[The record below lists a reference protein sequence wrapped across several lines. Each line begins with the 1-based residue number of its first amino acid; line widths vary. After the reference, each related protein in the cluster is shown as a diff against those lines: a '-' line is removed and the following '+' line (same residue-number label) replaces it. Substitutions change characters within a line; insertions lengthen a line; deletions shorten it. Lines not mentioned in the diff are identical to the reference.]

1 MRIAVAQFNTRAG
14 DFDHTSVLIQRFAQ
28 NAHDSEAELLML
40 PITVLTGQSPVD
52 YASREGF
59 RIDLLQTLHDLS
71 QVVACPCLV
80 PVIFDMDDEPVNEVM
95 LVSKN
100 GITPLRT
107 TNYLSW
113 RQQHSDALNP
123 PLFTEFA
130 FGGKRIAVATTYEE
144 LDEVVDSSEQ
154 FDVVVYFA
162 SYGYALDDS
171 SSALGS
177 SLAENRFVSDAVSMD
192 AWLVAVGS
200 LGGYGM
206 QTFTGASFILAP
218 DGKLAASAPA
228 FEEALL
234 VTDVLTREDGDSAR
248 QGVDELEPELYNRSL
263 HLWEAL
269 VLGLR
274 DGLQKQGKKEVA
286 LALDG
291 KLSSS
296 LLAVLAS
303 DALGPTHVHAIL
315 DCTDNQPQE
324 EAARNLAAAL
334 HVSAQP
340 LPDHVMACHEDGEL
354 YQDLVQVYLA
364 QLARSYDAVI
374 LSPTDKTYLAVE
386 AQNHKCVAAN
396 LLPFGDV
403 YRSDLV
409 DLAHLRNTISPII
422 ESRVVKWFD
431 VPRVDGLASVEANPE
446 SQLRRVD
453 VTLATHLE
461 WERSVSDV
469 VARQGEIE
477 VTLGI
482 LDKFRAC
489 QSARGAMPPCL
500 VMSSRPVYAVR
511 TPQGM
516 VWHDRVR
523 DENERKQGKQIA
535 DKLLAASK
543 PSERSDD
550 SSSDVPSFSNL
561 LEGLEVELKGGSLPS
576 GMDRETVESAVG
588 DLLGLIQDMLQDGS
602 QSLGGTQPPS
612 IEGPFGPLTWGSPFS
627 EN

>member
-1 MRIAVAQFNTRAG
+1 
-14 DFDHTSVLIQRFAQ
+14 
-28 NAHDSEAELLML
+28 ML

-59 RIDLLQTLHDLS
+59 RIDLLQTLHEMS
-71 QVVACPCLV
+71 QVIACPCLV
-80 PVIFDMDDEPVNEVM
+80 PVVFDMDDEPINEVM

-107 TNYLSW
+107 ANYLSW
-113 RQQHSDALNP
+113 RQQHSDNPNP
-123 PLFTEFA
+123 PLFCDFVFED
-130 FGGKRIAVATTYEE
+130 KRMALATTYEE
-144 LDEVVDSSEQ
+144 LDELVDAEEQ
-154 FDVVVYFA
+154 FDAVVFFA
-162 SYGYALDDS
+162 SYGYALDDP

-177 SLAENRFVSDAVSMD
+177 SLAENRFATDAVSLD
-192 AWLVAVGS
+192 AWLIAVGS

-206 QTFTGASFILAP
+206 QTYTGASFVLAP
-218 DGKLAASAPA
+218 DGKLVASAPA

-234 VTDVLTREDGDSAR
+234 ITDILGQEDHDSAR
-248 QGVDELEPELYNRSL
+248 QEVPELEPELYNRSL

-274 DGLQKQGKKEVA
+274 DNLQKQGKREVV

-291 KLSSS
+291 GLSSS

-303 DALGPTHVHAIL
+303 DALGPTHVHVML
-315 DCTDNQPQE
+315 DCAGNQAQE
-324 EAARNLAAAL
+324 QAARGLAAAL
-334 HVSAQP
+334 HVSLQQ
-340 LPDHVMACHEDGEL
+340 LPDHVAACHADKEL

-364 QLARSYDAVI
+364 QLARSRDAVI
-374 LSPTDKTYLAVE
+374 LSPHDKTYLAVE
-386 AQNHKCVAAN
+386 ATEHRCFTAN

-403 YRSDLV
+403 YRSDLI

-422 ESRVVKWFD
+422 ASKVITWFD
-431 VPRVDGLASVEANPE
+431 VPSIEGLATVEANAE

-469 VARQGEIE
+469 VARQGEQD
-477 VTLGI
+477 VTLSI
-482 LDKFRAC
+482 LNQFRSC
-489 QSARGAMPPCL
+489 MNTRDAMPPCL

-511 TPQGM
+511 MPQGM
-516 VWHDRVR
+516 AWHDHIR
-523 DENERKQGKQIA
+523 DEQERKQGKQIA
-535 DKLLAASK
+535 DGLLNASTQ
-543 PSERSDD
+543 SNQADESNNG
-550 SSSDVPSFSNL
+550 VPSFSNF
-561 LEGLEVELKGGSLPS
+561 LEGLEVELRGGTLPS
-576 GMDRETVESAVG
+576 GMDRESVESAVG

-602 QSLGGTQPPS
+602 QSLNGNQPPS